1 VSNDTREADV
11 IRSVDRAVAILDLL
25 ASSAGRES
33 SDHADFAGLSGAE
46 VARDLGV
53 HRSTALRLLGT
64 LERHALVERDPRTA
78 KYRLGRRLPQLARV
92 VTGELDLRH
101 VARPV
106 CEGLAA
112 STGETVTLDVLD
124 GDEIV
129 PIEQSTGSTSFVSV
143 NWLGRR
149 TPVHCTAS
157 GKVILAFA
165 AESIRQRVLARP
177 LEPRTPRSIVEV
189 PELEKQLSAAREAGY
204 ARTFEE
210 LEVGLDAIA
219 APVFS
224 TEGDVLAAIDVSGP
238 AHRLQAGG
246 GPDFVGLTKEA
257 AADLSRRL
265 GFRGRTG
272 RRATAT

>member
-1 VSNDTREADV
+1 MSNEPRDSNA

-25 ASSAGRES
+25 AENGWRA
-33 SDHADFAGLSGAE
+33 GAE

-92 VTGELDLRH
+92 VTGELDLRQ

-106 CEGLAA
+106 CEALAA

-129 PIEQSTGSTSFVSV
+129 PIEQSTGSTALMSV

-165 AESIRQRVLARP
+165 PDAVRQRLLARP
-177 LEPRTPRSIVEV
+177 LEPLTRRSIVDV
-189 PELEKQLSAAREAGY
+189 AELDKQLVAARTAGY

-210 LEVGLDAIA
+210 LETGLDAIA
-219 APVFS
+219 APVYS
-224 TEGDVLAAIDVSGP
+224 ADGGVVAAIDVSGP
-238 AHRLQAGG
+238 ALRLQAGAG
-246 GPDFVGLTKEA
+246 LDFVRLTKEA
-257 AADLSRRL
+257 AADVSRRL
-265 GFRGRTG
+265 GFRA
-272 RRATAT
+272 RAPRQRPDA